1 LRIAARWRRT
11 ALLLML
17 IGGAAGCVST
27 TVRTVDMSQPKSA
40 TAQVPESLLLDV
52 GVAAFDANI
61 PDDYDEQI
69 EQHISPDVRRAEGVY
84 IAYVLKNT
92 LQDTG
97 NWGAV
102 RVVPRPTNAV
112 DVNVK
117 GAILASDGA
126 RLKVDATVTDA
137 SGKEWFTRTYEALA
151 SKYAYDPS
159 VPPDIDPFQS
169 IYRQIADDMLAY
181 RQQLNAAD
189 VSRIRTV
196 AEMKFAKEFA
206 PDAFSSYIGTNKQG
220 QVVVKR
226 LPASDDPMLVRVRK
240 VREREYAFIDT
251 LDEYYAEFDRTM
263 HKPYQDWRSATY
275 TEAIAYRQLQSQ
287 ARTRMLVGS
296 AALVG
301 GVAAEFRGDSD
312 TTKMAGW
319 GSVLT
324 GAMLMKSAL
333 NKRAE
338 AEIHSEVLQEL
349 GASAEAE
356 IAPHTLELENETVRL
371 TGTVDQQYATLR
383 RILKQAYYEELGLPV
398 PDTPDAAGAP
408 GKTSASPS
416 DS

>member
-1 LRIAARWRRT
+1 MRLVTVASRT
-11 ALLLML
+11 ALLLIL
-17 IGGAAGCVST
+17 IGNAVACVST
-27 TVRTVDMSQPKSA
+27 TVRTVDMSQPKAA
-40 TAQVPESLLLDV
+40 TAEVPESLLLDV

-61 PDDYDEQI
+61 PDNYDEQI
-69 EQHISPDVRRAEGVY
+69 QQHISPDVRRAEGVY

-112 DVNVK
+112 DVNVR
-117 GAILASDGA
+117 GVILESDGA
-126 RLKVDATVTDA
+126 RLKVDCTVTDA

-189 VSRIRTV
+189 VSRVRTI

-206 PDAFSSYIGTNKQG
+206 PDAFSSYIATNKKG

-226 LPASDDPMLVRVRK
+226 LPASSDPMLTRVRK

-251 LDEYYAEFDRTM
+251 LDEYYAEFDRAM

-275 TEAIAYRQLQSQ
+275 SEAIAYRQLQSQ
-287 ARTRMLVGS
+287 SRTRMLVGS

-301 GVAAEFRGDSD
+301 GIAAEFGGDSD
-312 TTKMAGW
+312 TTKTAGW

-349 GASAEAE
+349 GTSAEAD

-398 PDTPDAAGAP
+398 PTKPDAASAP
-408 GKTSASPS
+408 GKTSAATS

>member
-1 LRIAARWRRT
+1 LRILTNSSRA

-17 IGGAAGCVST
+17 IGGAVACVST

-40 TAQVPESLLLDV
+40 TTQVPEALLLDV

-69 EQHISPDVRRAEGVY
+69 QQHISPDVRRAEGVY

-117 GAILASDGA
+117 GAILESDGA

-137 SGKEWFTRTYEALA
+137 SGTQWFSRTYEALA

-196 AEMKFAKEFA
+196 AEMKFAKDFA
-206 PDAFSSYIGTNKQG
+206 PDAFSSYIKTDKKG

-226 LPASDDPMLVRVRK
+226 LPASNDPMLMRVRK

-251 LDEYYAEFDRTM
+251 LDEYYAEFDRAM

-275 TEAIAYRQLQSQ
+275 SEAIAYRQLQSQ
-287 ARTRMLVGS
+287 SRTRMLVGS
-296 AALVG
+296 AALIG
-301 GVAAEFRGDSD
+301 GVAAEFAGDSD
-312 TTKMAGW
+312 TTKTAGW

-356 IAPHTLELENETVRL
+356 IAPHTLDLENETVRL

-398 PDTPDAAGAP
+398 PATPDAASAP
-408 GKTSASPS
+408 GKTSAAPS